1 MSSIKGRTDI
11 EAAELRTLTEAQ
23 LARLNFKSDAAK
35 SLPQQIT
42 KIQQVISKKSA
53 ALNDANS
60 KVASLT
66 AQLEEA
72 STRASSLHVAVDDL
86 QSKLQSLLTQ
96 CAGAAP
102 VAARTSLTDEQNK
115 HVQTMHQFGSLLPPE
130 LANGFNEAMRHIM
143 QLMNVQAQVIHVDSH
158 VESPMTAAS
167 DGYGYSTPEPTAT
180 AVDSP
185 TPGSSEANLGDSS
198 RASEASAWS
207 RARRGRSPRS
217 QRGAALD
224 SNLFGESSEVRSR
237 SHGLSPNSAASSCS
251 VRRRLRGKQAVSA
264 HSAFRPLSA
273 NSASH
278 GEQPSGPRYFSS
290 EALPPSSAETKEDA

>member
-1 MSSIKGRTDI
+1 MSSIKGRSDI
-11 EAAELRTLTEAQ
+11 EATELRALTEAQ
-23 LARLNFKSDAAK
+23 ISRLRLQSESAK
-35 SLPQQIT
+35 SMPQQIV
-42 KIQQVISKKSA
+42 KIQQAISKKTKV
-53 ALNDANS
+53 LNDANAEVANLTS
-60 KVASLT
+60 KLEDAS
-66 AQLEEA
+66 AKAGSANSSLEELQIKLNA
-72 STRASSLHVAVDDL
+72 LLSQCSVPVAV
-86 QSKLQSLLTQ
+86 
-96 CAGAAP
+96 
-102 VAARTSLTDEQNK
+102 RTSLTDEQTK
-115 HVQTMHQFGSLLPPE
+115 HVQSMNQFGSLLPPE

-143 QLMNVQAQVIHVDSH
+143 QLMNVQAPVIQVD
-158 VESPMTAAS
+158 SPMTATN
-167 DGYGYSTPEPTAT
+167 DGYSTPEPTAT

-185 TPGSSEANLGDSS
+185 TPGGSGGSDALLGDSS

-217 QRGAALD
+217 QRGVGLD
-224 SNLFGESSEVRSR
+224 SNLFGDPSEVRSR
-237 SHGLSPNSAASSCS
+237 SHGLSPHSAASSCS